1 MLGSLVVCFSSC
13 AHTLSF
19 FSCWGT
25 PEFNDACNAVWRSM
39 VTNGIDAQRLF
50 LAHQISWMQGDTQT
64 ATYIGWHDDSIDIFH
79 KRCLPTPPN
88 FQLHSNFN
96 WESNAS
102 VRYDGLGKRRPRK
115 PPIDAKH
122 DWWLLLP
129 LVDGPHSQAGHMAVI
144 RVEEPFLFAE

>member
-1 MLGSLVVCFSSC
+1 MLTTRWWWGGGGEPSDSHQPHSNMLNHVGFFGGVFQQLRPHSF
-13 AHTLSF
+13 F

-115 PPIDAKH
+115 PPIKIH
-122 DWWLLLP
+122 NRC
-129 LVDGPHSQAGHMAVI
+129 QT
-144 RVEEPFLFAE
+144 

>member
-1 MLGSLVVCFSSC
+1 
-13 AHTLSF
+13 
-19 FSCWGT
+19 
-25 PEFNDACNAVWRSM
+25 M
-39 VTNGIDAQRLF
+39 VTNGIDA
-50 LAHQISWMQGDTQT
+50 HETISSTSNIMDAGDTQT

-102 VRYDGLGKRRPRK
+102 VRYDGLGKRRLGNHQSRYTK
-115 PPIDAKH
+115 DAKH

-129 LVDGPHSQAGHMAVI
+129 LVVGP
-144 RVEEPFLFAE
+144 PFSGRTYGGDFE

>member
-1 MLGSLVVCFSSC
+1 MLGSLVVCFRSC

-79 KRCLPTPPN
+79 KRCLP
-88 FQLHSNFN
+88 
-96 WESNAS
+96 
-102 VRYDGLGKRRPRK
+102 RGG
-115 PPIDAKH
+115 
-122 DWWLLLP
+122 
-129 LVDGPHSQAGHMAVI
+129 GG
-144 RVEEPFLFAE
+144 VEEASQVTHTNHTQTC

>member
-115 PPIDAKH
+115 PPIKIH
-122 DWWLLLP
+122 NRC
-129 LVDGPHSQAGHMAVI
+129 QT
-144 RVEEPFLFAE
+144 